1 MISYTSEMNS
11 AKKLEKVKT
20 IEYIR
25 IKTMKYIRN
34 HEMEIRKCY
43 M

>member
-11 AKKLEKVKT
+11 AKKKLEKVKT

-34 HEMEIRKCY
+34 HEMEIRKC
-43 M
+43 